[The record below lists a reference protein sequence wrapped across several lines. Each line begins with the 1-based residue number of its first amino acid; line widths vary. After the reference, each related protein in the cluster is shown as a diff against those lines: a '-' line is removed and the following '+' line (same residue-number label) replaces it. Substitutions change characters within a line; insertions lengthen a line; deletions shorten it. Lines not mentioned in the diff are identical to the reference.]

1 MPLNH
6 QSHGTSSTTIRSTT
20 IITNEA
26 AGAQNEVPKVLT
38 STDDI
43 TRM

>member
-1 MPLNH
+1 MPLNQ

-20 IITNEA
+20 LITNEA
-26 AGAQNEVPKVLT
+26 AGIQHDTQALT

>member
-1 MPLNH
+1 MPSKN

-20 IITNEA
+20 IITNEGTGVQLDA
-26 AGAQNEVPKVLT
+26 NALAN
-38 STDDI
+38 TDDI

>member
-20 IITNEA
+20 IITNEG
-26 AGAQNEVPKVLT
+26 AGAQQDVAQAVT

>member
-20 IITNEA
+20 QITQEA
-26 AGAQNEVPKVLT
+26 AGVQLDVNALAN
-38 STDDI
+38 TDDI